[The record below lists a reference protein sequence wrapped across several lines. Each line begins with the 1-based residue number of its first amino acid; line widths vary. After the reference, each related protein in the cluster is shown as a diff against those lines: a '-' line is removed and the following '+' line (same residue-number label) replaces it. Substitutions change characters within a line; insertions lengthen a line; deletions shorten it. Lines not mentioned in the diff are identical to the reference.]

1 LELRVVLQLVQVDVV
16 RAEHGWVDE
25 GGIGGRIGDVVVDA
39 IVGEIFRPGGYV
51 IHVVALVSRERQ

>member
-1 LELRVVLQLVQVDVV
+1 MQLVQVDVV

-25 GGIGGRIGDVVVDA
+25 GGIGGRISDVVVDA